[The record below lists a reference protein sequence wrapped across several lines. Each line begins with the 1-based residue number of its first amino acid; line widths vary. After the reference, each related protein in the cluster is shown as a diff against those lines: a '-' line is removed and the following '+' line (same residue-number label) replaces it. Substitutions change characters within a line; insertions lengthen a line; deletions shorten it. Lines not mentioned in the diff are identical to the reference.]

1 MEKDFEALVV
11 ASSMSFTVKPRRLLA
26 SLHAIQNIWLAR

>member
-11 ASSMSFTVKPRRLLA
+11 ASSMPFTVKPRSLLA